1 MNVFMQIWPPRPLQ
15 RKRSERQRRRE
26 LKQRQK
32 LLCQI
37 KAIALWGVN
46 KTYRVGDSMGANSSR
61 I

>member
-15 RKRSERQRRRE
+15 RKQSERQRRRE

-37 KAIALWGVN
+37 KAIAL
-46 KTYRVGDSMGANSSR
+46 
-61 I
+61 